1 MRHAAIRPAHCRP
14 ASQEGRDATS
24 HGATD
29 ESAPEYVLTESALA
43 ARRELIAKLSKLHA
57 KFEAKYG
64 LLPDR
69 TPGIREERDSRG

>member
-1 MRHAAIRPAHCRP
+1 MSMS
-14 ASQEGRDATS
+14 SQGDRDAAS

-29 ESAPEYVLTESALA
+29 ESAPQYVLTESALA
-43 ARRELIAKLSKLHA
+43 ARRELIEKLSKLHA

-64 LLPDR
+64 LLPDS